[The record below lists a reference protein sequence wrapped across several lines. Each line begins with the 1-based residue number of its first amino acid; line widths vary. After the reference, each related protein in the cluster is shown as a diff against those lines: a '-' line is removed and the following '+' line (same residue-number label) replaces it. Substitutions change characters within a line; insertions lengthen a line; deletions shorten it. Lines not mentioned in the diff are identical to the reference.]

1 VLPIAG
7 GAMTNRR
14 ASDDGTPSRSL
25 ANGELDEPLDG
36 APSSTIEAVRESEPQ
51 GPPADLKRKTAVSIL
66 WTIVRIGSDHF
77 LSFVVFAVLA
87 RTLGPA
93 AFGVFA
99 LAVAFAE
106 FGRVLPSTGLVSA
119 LSRAKHV
126 SPEMADT
133 VFWSTFALSVVVAGL
148 IALLAPAVATVLG
161 QPAVAPLLTALGLI
175 LPVSAAGATHIALK
189 LRGFG
194 HRSMASR
201 SVVSG
206 VLGGGAALAAAW
218 AGWGPWSFVV
228 QRGVSEAAG
237 TVMAWHAQRWLPGRR
252 YSSAVLR
259 SMAGLSSSITVTQLL
274 SVALVR
280 TQDLIVGRMIGA
292 PAVGVY
298 RTAWRT
304 MELIAQASIMPFS
317 QVSLHALTRLQDNLP
332 AFRKAY
338 LRITSVSA
346 AVAFP
351 VIIGFAIV
359 APDAVTFIFG
369 PRWAESGQ
377 VARVFGFM
385 VVPFSLN
392 YFAGPGLAVLG
403 RSGTLAGIA
412 ALQVTLTILLT
423 LAAAPFGLT
432 AIAAAY
438 VLRAYLTLPVQMWAF
453 KRYSGLRYRAVLGAI
468 APALSMALVMAGAL
482 LALDQIAGARFQNR
496 GVYLLV
502 MIATGA
508 GVYTASMLLFARRF
522 VLQQIRDLKELLPRA
537 AVKVSGTQP

>member
-1 VLPIAG
+1 MTG
-7 GAMTNRR
+7 GR
-14 ASDDGTPSRSL
+14 ASDGGAPDRSL
-25 ANGELDEPLDG
+25 AHGELDEPLDG
-36 APSSTIEAVRESEPQ
+36 APSSTMESIPESKPQ

-66 WTIVRIGSDHF
+66 WTIVRIGSDQF
-77 LSFVVFAVLA
+77 LSFAVFAVLA

-106 FGRVLPSTGLVSA
+106 FGRILPSTGLVGV
-119 LSRAKHV
+119 LSRARHV

-133 VFWSTFALSVVVAGL
+133 VFWSTFALSAVVAGL
-148 IALLAPAVATVLG
+148 IALLAPTVAAALG
-161 QPAVAPLLTALGLI
+161 QPAVGQLLTALGLI

-189 LRGFG
+189 LREFG

-237 TVMAWHAQRWLPGRR
+237 TVMAWHAHRWLPGRR

-259 SMAGLSSSITVTQLL
+259 SMAGLSASLTVTQLL
-274 SVALVR
+274 FVALVR
-280 TQDLIVGRMIGA
+280 TQDLIIGRMIGA

-304 MELIAQASIMPFS
+304 MELIAQAAIMPFA
-317 QVSLHALTRLQDNLP
+317 QVSLYSLTRLQDNLP

-338 LRITSVSA
+338 LRIVSVSA
-346 AVAFP
+346 ALAFP
-351 VIIGFAIV
+351 AIIGFAV
-359 APDAVTFIFG
+359 LAPEAVTLIFG

-392 YFAGPGLAVLG
+392 YFAGPALAVLG
-403 RSGTLAGIA
+403 RSGTLARLA
-412 ALQVTLTILLT
+412 ALQVALTILLT

-453 KRYSGLRYRAVLGAI
+453 NRYSGLRYRAVLDAI
-468 APALSMALVMAGAL
+468 APALSMALIMAGAL
-482 LALDQIAGARFQNR
+482 LALDQIAGARFPNR

-502 MIATGA
+502 KIATGA
-508 GVYTASMLLFARRF
+508 GVYAASMLLFARRF
-522 VLQQIRDLKELLPRA
+522 VFEQIRDLKELLPRA
-537 AVKVSGTQP
+537 AVKMPGTQP